1 MTEIR
6 FYHLTRTRLEDALPK
21 LLEKA
26 LERGWHAVVMAGS
39 DARVEALTQHL
50 WTYEERG
57 FLPHGNKH
65 DGHAARQ
72 PIWLT
77 TADENPNRAKVVFLV
92 DGAATERAADFE
104 VVAEL
109 FDGGD
114 GEAVQAARRRWREY
128 KQAGFDLT
136 YWKQTDRGRWEK
148 AG

>member
-26 LERGWHAVVMAGS
+26 LERGLHALVLAGS
-39 DARVEALTQHL
+39 DDRVEALTQHL
-50 WTYEERG
+50 WTYDERG

-65 DGHAARQ
+65 DGHADRQ

-77 TADENPNRAKVVFLV
+77 AADENPNGARVAFLV
-92 DGAATERAADFE
+92 DGAATERFADYDI
-104 VVAEL
+104 VAEL

-114 GEAVQAARRRWREY
+114 AEAVQTARRRWTRY
-128 KQAGFDLT
+128 KQAGFGLT